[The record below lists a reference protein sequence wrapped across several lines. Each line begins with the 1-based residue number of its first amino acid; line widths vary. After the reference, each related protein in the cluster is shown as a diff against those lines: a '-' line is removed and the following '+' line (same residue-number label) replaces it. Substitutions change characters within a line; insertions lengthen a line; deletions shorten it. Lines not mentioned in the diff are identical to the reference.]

1 MANEIMNPETQTQPA
16 VRRQPKR
23 NLFQIIGDWWADR
36 TPFEKTA
43 AIVGT
48 VAGIGG
54 IAYGVSKHNGR
65 RDEDDEDDEYDPD

>member
-1 MANEIMNPETQTQPA
+1 MANEIMNPETTQTQPA
-16 VRRQPKR
+16 VRRQPRR

-54 IAYGVSKHNGR
+54 IAYGVSKHR
-65 RDEDDEDDEYDPD
+65 SRDEEDEDEEYDPD